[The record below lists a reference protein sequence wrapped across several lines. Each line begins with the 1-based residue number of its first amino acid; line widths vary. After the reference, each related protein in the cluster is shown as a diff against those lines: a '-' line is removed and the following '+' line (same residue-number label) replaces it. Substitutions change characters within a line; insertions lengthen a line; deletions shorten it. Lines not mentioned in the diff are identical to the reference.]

1 MKFENIQSEID
12 NILDLDASEMT
23 PEQQASVD
31 AYLEELA
38 GQEAGA
44 VDGFARYIRMKIAM
58 AAAKREEAQRL
69 MQSARSDE
77 GSANYLKMRF
87 LQVMQARNLTRVK
100 GNAYKVSIRST
111 PVVQILTKKRCLSS
125 MSRQRQRP
133 FLTSSRCATRSR
145 AGQRS
150 PGLLFRSPSR
160 SKWHNVT
167 LADGL
172 RCCES
177 DLTIK

>member
-1 MKFENIQSEID
+1 MKFENIEQEID

-23 PEQQASVD
+23 PEQQAAVD

-44 VDGFARYIRMKIAM
+44 VDGFARYVRMKIAM

-87 LQVMQARNLTRVK
+87 IQVMQARNLTRVK
-100 GNAYKVSIRST
+100 GHAYKVSIRST
-111 PVVQILTKKRCLSS
+111 PVVQIFDEKALPEQYVKTTTTTVPDKLALRDALKGGAEIPGAALSQSLTL
-125 MSRQRQRP
+125 QV
-133 FLTSSRCATRSR
+133 A
-145 AGQRS
+145 
-150 PGLLFRSPSR
+150 
-160 SKWHNVT
+160 
-167 LADGL
+167 
-172 RCCES
+172 
-177 DLTIK
+177 